1 MSVNITL
8 SIEDELVK
16 RARKIAVERDTTLTA
31 MVREYLEQIANE
43 DAAFGRQRRE
53 RDALEQTF
61 RDLEFRVGKHT
72 WKRGDL
78 YERC

>member
-1 MSVNITL
+1 MNVTL

-16 RARKIAVERDTTLTA
+16 KARKIAVERDTTLSA
-31 MVREYLEQIANE
+31 MIREYLEQIASE

-61 RDLEFRVGKHT
+61 RDLEFRVGKRT
-72 WKRGDL
+72 WKREDL
-78 YERC
+78 YERS